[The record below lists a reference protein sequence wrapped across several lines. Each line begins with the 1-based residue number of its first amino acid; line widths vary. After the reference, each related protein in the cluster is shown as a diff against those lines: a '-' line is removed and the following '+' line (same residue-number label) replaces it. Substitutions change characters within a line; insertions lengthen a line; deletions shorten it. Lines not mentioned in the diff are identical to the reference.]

1 MGMRAH
7 YVQLDSEDMTNILD
21 NRKAA
26 CEILTAGSSRRR
38 ANRQD
43 ALTPLGKEIN
53 RKAMEM
59 RGLTADSMPS
69 GVKGSSDSSIQK
81 ERPSLAI
88 EKSWQAIH
96 FILNGDPWKG
106 SGILHNAVLGGTEV
120 GEDLGYGRPRY
131 VDPFKVI
138 QTSTALDRIT
148 DEEFKKKARAAK
160 FSDNGIYVYED
171 PLSAEDL
178 EELVDYF
185 SQVRAFFRA
194 AADKSNGILLG
205 IV

>member
-7 YVQLDSEDMTNILD
+7 YVQLDSGDMTNILD

-26 CEILTAGSSRRR
+26 CEILMAGSSMRS

-43 ALTPLGKEIN
+43 VLTPLGKEIN
-53 RKAMEM
+53 LKAMEK
-59 RGLTADSMPS
+59 RGLTADSMPY
-69 GVKGSSDSSIQK
+69 GVKGSSGSSTQK
-81 ERPSLAI
+81 QRPSLAI

-106 SGILHNAVLGGTEV
+106 SGLLHNAVLGGTEV

-131 VDPFKVI
+131 VDPFKVV
-138 QTSTALDRIT
+138 QTSAALDRIT
-148 DEEFKKKARAAK
+148 DDEFKKKARAAD
-160 FSDNGIYVYED
+160 FSGKGIYVYED
-171 PLSAEDL
+171 RLSAEDF

-185 SQVRAFFRA
+185 GQIRAFFRA